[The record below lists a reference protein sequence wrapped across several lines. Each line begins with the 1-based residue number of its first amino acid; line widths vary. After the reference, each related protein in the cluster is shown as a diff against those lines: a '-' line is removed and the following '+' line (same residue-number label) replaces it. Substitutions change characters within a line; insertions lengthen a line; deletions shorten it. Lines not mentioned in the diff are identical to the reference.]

1 MQINLDNDKISSFLS
16 FMGYDSFF
24 PPQQLAIDNGL
35 LDGSNVLVTTPT
47 ASGKTLI
54 SILAAIKT
62 LEKNKK
68 VVYMT
73 PLRSL
78 AYEK

>member
-1 MQINLDNDKISSFLS
+1 MLINLDNDKISSFLS
-16 FMGYDSFF
+16 FMGYNSFY

-35 LDGSNVLVTTPT
+35 LDGTNTLVTTPT

-54 SILAAIKT
+54 SILAAIKA

-68 VVYMT
+68 VSVHD
-73 PLRSL
+73 PIEIPCL
-78 AYEK
+78 

>member
-1 MQINLDNDKISSFLS
+1 MQINLEDDKISSFLS
-16 FMGYDSFF
+16 FMNYNSFF
-24 PPQQLAIDNGL
+24 PPQKLAIDNGL
-35 LDGSNVLVTTPT
+35 LNGSNILVTTPT

-68 VVYMT
+68 
-73 PLRSL
+73 
-78 AYEK
+78 